1 MSFHV
6 YSYGALA
13 LVCAGL
19 YAWAL
24 IEGKTVESVRA
35 KLETK
40 QAELQQAKQDLA
52 AAVQVNTDNLT
63 KIGILKADLQAQSD
77 LAVKYDALARS
88 RADKLNAAMK
98 EIADAPDTDDGP
110 VAPVLAR
117 ELDRLRRDYAEATG
131 HHQDPDRAA
140 PAPGQ

>member
-1 MSFHV
+1 VNFHV

-24 IEGKTVESVRA
+24 IESKSAETVAA
-35 KLETK
+35 KLKAKETELT
-40 QAELQQAKQDLA
+40 QAQADLA
-52 AAVQVNTDNLT
+52 RAVQVNTDNIT
-63 KIGILKADLQAQSD
+63 QIGILKADLKTQSD
-77 LAVKYDALARS
+77 LAVKFDALART
-88 RADKLNAAMK
+88 RADKLNAALK

-140 PAPGQ
+140 AAPGQ